1 VPSGSPNGHVMIALR
16 NVSKRFGA
24 TGAPAVDDLSLDVA
38 EGETVV
44 LVGPSG
50 CGKTTTMRMINRLI
64 EPTSGTILVDGR
76 DVMTQ
81 DPVELR
87 RGIGYVIQSI
97 GLLPHRTV
105 FQNIATVPKLVG
117 WQDERIRTR
126 VGELAEIFQLDQELL
141 PRYPAE
147 LSGGQ
152 RQRVGVARAL
162 AVDPPVML
170 MDEPFA
176 AVDPIVRA
184 RLQDQFLEIQERLR
198 KTIVFVTH
206 DIDEAIKM
214 ADRIAILNRG
224 GVIEQYAHPEEIL
237 RAPANDFVKDFV
249 GSERGLKRLALIKV
263 ADIEVEEGPV
273 VSPTDTVDEA
283 KRAMAQLGF
292 DWISVVADGEL
303 MGWVDASMLDGSKL
317 VGDAKPRPFSAYVTA
332 ESSLR
337 QALDS
342 IVTSQTQVAV
352 VVTEGQHYRGILTL
366 ERVSQEIIS

>member
-1 VPSGSPNGHVMIALR
+1 MISLEH
-16 NVSKRFGA
+16 VSKRFAGQRR
-24 TGAPAVDDLSLDVA
+24 PAVTDLSLEVDR
-38 EGETVV
+38 GETVC

-64 EPTSGTILVDGR
+64 EPTSGSIVVDGR
-76 DVMTQ
+76 DVMLQ
-81 DPVELR
+81 DPVALR

-105 FQNIATVPKLVG
+105 AENIATVPNLVG
-117 WQDERIRTR
+117 WDDERIRRR
-126 VGELAEIFQLDQELL
+126 VDELREIFQLDPELMD
-141 PRYPAE
+141 RYPSE

-184 RLQDQFLEIQERLR
+184 RLQDQFLEIQRQLR

-214 ADRIAILNRG
+214 ADRIVILNIG
-224 GVIEQYAHPEEIL
+224 GVVEQFATPEEIL
-237 RAPANDFVKDFV
+237 RAPANEFVERFV
-249 GSERGLKRLALIKV
+249 GAERGLKRLALIKV
-263 ADIEVEEGPV
+263 SDIQVQEGPV
-273 VSPTDTVDEA
+273 VPPTATSEVA
-283 KRAMAQLGF
+283 KAEMARFGF
-292 DWISVVADGEL
+292 DWVSVVEDGEL
-303 MGWVDASMLDGSKL
+303 LGWVDASSLDGAATVKE
-317 VGDAKPRPFSAYVTA
+317 ATPRRFSAAVTA
-332 ESSLR
+332 RDSLR

-342 IVTSQTQVAV
+342 IVTSQTNVAV
-352 VVTEGQHYRGILTL
+352 VLDEGQRYVGILTL
-366 ERVSQEIIS
+366 EHVSKEIIA

>member
-1 VPSGSPNGHVMIALR
+1 MISLR
-16 NVSKRFGA
+16 NVSKRFPGSRDA
-24 TGAPAVDDLSLDVA
+24 AVGDLSLEIH

-64 EPTSGTILVDGR
+64 EPTSGTITVDGK
-76 DVMTQ
+76 DVMQQ

-105 FQNIATVPKLVG
+105 AQNIATVPKLVG
-117 WQDERIRTR
+117 WDDEQISRR
-126 VGELAEIFQLDQELL
+126 VDELMEVFSLDPEMKD
-141 PRYPAE
+141 RYPAE

-184 RLQDQFLEIQERLR
+184 RLQDQFLEIQGSLR

-206 DIDEAIKM
+206 DIDEAIKL
-214 ADRIAILNRG
+214 ADRIAILNVG
-224 GVIEQYAHPEEIL
+224 GVLEQYAPPEQIL
-237 RAPANDFVKDFV
+237 RAPADDFVKDFV

-263 ADIEVEEGPV
+263 SAIQVEEGPV
-273 VSPTDTVDEA
+273 VAPEASVDEA
-283 KRAMAQLGF
+283 KRQMERFGF
-292 DWISVVADGEL
+292 DWVSVVNDGEL
-303 MGWVDASMLDGSKL
+303 LGWVDRPALDGSRT
-317 VGDAKPRPFSAYVTA
+317 VADAKARPFSAYVTA
-332 ESSLR
+332 RDSLR

-342 IVTSQTQVAV
+342 IVTSSTNVAV
-352 VVTEGQHYRGILTL
+352 VVSEGQRYLGILTL
-366 ERVSQEIIS
+366 DRLSMEITQ